1 MTLSSHHQYIESERS
16 IEVSEKENK
25 TWRGMNWEAFSII
38 DITVVVVIVIVIVS
52 VEFGGICGCARCL
65 RTYSRRE

>member
-1 MTLSSHHQYIESERS
+1 
-16 IEVSEKENK
+16 
-25 TWRGMNWEAFSII
+25 MNWEAFSII